1 MIFCFTSK
9 HINLSLHD
17 SYKVSHLLL
26 NLKKYMYF
34 VRRKINLFHG
44 TDIVIYLFPQV
55 VYLSWYWRYSDRDLL
70 VHKPL
75 PKWTSDDV
83 AQWLTDMGAWTQ
95 PYLET
100 VNQKDIGR
108 Y

>member
-1 MIFCFTSK
+1 MSDLVGNPKYRFPNEEFHFMAQYIF
-9 HINLSLHD
+9 L
-17 SYKVSHLLL
+17 
-26 NLKKYMYF
+26 
-34 VRRKINLFHG
+34 
-44 TDIVIYLFPQV
+44 QV

-83 AQWLTDMGAWTQ
+83 AQWLIDMGAWTQ

-108 Y
+108 C